1 MKNLHRFFEPRTEG
15 TTKVKLIMKARESG
29 GRTRRVMNRVQT
41 VTVIERNKRDVM
53 MFYVCLWVCVCV
65 KNINWALN

>member
-1 MKNLHRFFEPRTEG
+1 M
-15 TTKVKLIMKARESG
+15 KLILKARESG